1 MQLAKDTLSDFPR
14 IRKRLAAATRDL
26 NWYDR
31 DELYEGRGK
40 RKHLSRRVVSEQ
52 IALLLASFA
61 NLKPGSPEEFSHMTV
76 KEVYANDPNAVVLES
91 ACRRLRRTEEFVSV
105 AAILKAIETEN
116 TAWAGRWEMLEGNI
130 ADYWQAKLGKTIGKA
145 GSMIAKA
152 KTKLVDLEAAEAKR
166 QARREAYARIPEART
181 ARL

>member
-1 MQLAKDTLSDFPR
+1 
-14 IRKRLAAATRDL
+14 
-26 NWYDR
+26 
-31 DELYEGRGK
+31 
-40 RKHLSRRVVSEQ
+40 
-52 IALLLASFA
+52 
-61 NLKPGSPEEFSHMTV
+61 MTV

>member
-76 KEVYANDPNAVVLES
+76 KRCTRMIRTRLYWRARAV
-91 ACRRLRRTEEFVSV
+91 ACGELRS
-105 AAILKAIETEN
+105 
-116 TAWAGRWEMLEGNI
+116 
-130 ADYWQAKLGKTIGKA
+130 
-145 GSMIAKA
+145 S
-152 KTKLVDLEAAEAKR
+152 
-166 QARREAYARIPEART
+166 
-181 ARL
+181 